1 MRSVTSFLTLCGG
14 TLISLAA
21 SASPCDGIDRT
32 LPDARKLE
40 LAPVIAKQI
49 KVRAVEVLQSYREQD
64 WHIIYAKTQ
73 VSDNAFIFFKS
84 DPFKSQY
91 LVAWG
96 GKADPDEEAEI
107 AKWVKTKAKGIPPK
121 LAQCFAWHVT
131 KDRDM

>member
-1 MRSVTSFLTLCGG
+1 MRLLASLVTLCGG

-21 SASPCDGIDRT
+21 SASPCDAVDRALT
-32 LPDARKLE
+32 DARKIE

-49 KVRAVEVLQSYREQD
+49 KVRSVDVLQSYRDES
-64 WHIIYAKTQ
+64 WHIIYVNTH

-84 DPFKSQY
+84 DPLKSQY

-96 GKADPDEEAEI
+96 GQARPDEEADI
-107 AKWVKTKAKGIPPK
+107 AKWTRSKAKGIPPK
-121 LAQCFAWHVT
+121 LAKCFAWHVT